1 MSGIPFSAVSIMKR
15 LKYWQKFLLIG
26 TLFLLP
32 IMQTEYL
39 LFSGIAKDIRFV
51 QNERLGIEYTN
62 HIRTLL
68 EALQQHRGIVNA
80 YLSGDTSFLGN
91 IARQQSKIEETII
104 EIDKV
109 DQKLGSSFHT
119 TDQWNDIKDKWFTL
133 KSSLSHLQP
142 KESFALNS
150 DIIKDSFELHTSIV
164 TNLLAV
170 IGNIK
175 DWSGLKVDPEHNSY
189 YLMDT
194 LITKLPSI
202 IETVGQTRGIGVGIA
217 AKRAITEDEKTQ
229 LIILSGI
236 IRSSMNGLSDTPDDF
251 INSKLDEEL
260 HTHIQE
266 NVIETTSFL
275 KYLSDQIIYTTRIT
289 VQPSEFFDRATKVID
304 SGFRL
309 YDSESPVLDRLLQE
323 RMHRLNAKKDYITLF
338 SCIIILLLLYLFVA
352 FNVSV
357 IQTVLALKKAAL
369 RIVGGDLTTRLDIDS
384 QDELGQVSMAFNKM
398 VDAFDEM
405 ISERTRHE
413 KQIERLAFYD
423 SLTGLPNRVLF
434 NERLELTVATAEK
447 FRHMFAVMFLDLDRF
462 KNINDTLGHDVGDL
476 LLKAVADRLKGCLRI
491 EDTISRIGG
500 DEFLLI
506 IPRINGT
513 DVVNT
518 VAENIINR
526 FSEPV
531 VINGHELVVSVS
543 IGISLY
549 PFDGKSLENLIKNAD
564 TAMYYA
570 KGEGRNNYQIYS
582 SEMNALSDERLR
594 MEVNLRRALERNEF
608 IIHYQPRITL
618 SDGKISGMEALVRWQ
633 RPESGLVS
641 PAEFVP
647 LAEEIGLIVP
657 LGEWILR
664 MACNQNKQ
672 WQNSGIDPIRIS
684 VNISAVQFHRDGFV
698 DVVKRALLESSL
710 EPKWLE
716 LELTESIVMNNVT
729 KSINKL
735 NELKEVGVSYL
746 HR

>member
-1 MSGIPFSAVSIMKR
+1 M
-15 LKYWQKFLLIG
+15 
-26 TLFLLP
+26 
-32 IMQTEYL
+32 
-39 LFSGIAKDIRFV
+39 
-51 QNERLGIEYTN
+51 
-62 HIRTLL
+62 L
-68 EALQQHRGIVNA
+68 E
-80 YLSGDTSFLGN
+80 
-91 IARQQSKIEETII
+91 
-104 EIDKV
+104 DK
-109 DQKLGSSFHT
+109 
-119 TDQWNDIKDKWFTL
+119 
-133 KSSLSHLQP
+133 
-142 KESFALNS
+142 
-150 DIIKDSFELHTSIV
+150 
-164 TNLLAV
+164 
-170 IGNIK
+170 
-175 DWSGLKVDPEHNSY
+175 
-189 YLMDT
+189 
-194 LITKLPSI
+194 
-202 IETVGQTRGIGVGIA
+202 
-217 AKRAITEDEKTQ
+217 
-229 LIILSGI
+229 
-236 IRSSMNGLSDTPDDF
+236 
-251 INSKLDEEL
+251 
-260 HTHIQE
+260 
-266 NVIETTSFL
+266 
-275 KYLSDQIIYTTRIT
+275 
-289 VQPSEFFDRATKVID
+289 
-304 SGFRL
+304 
-309 YDSESPVLDRLLQE
+309 
-323 RMHRLNAKKDYITLF
+323 
-338 SCIIILLLLYLFVA
+338 
-352 FNVSV
+352 
-357 IQTVLALKKAAL
+357 
-369 RIVGGDLTTRLDIDS
+369 
-384 QDELGQVSMAFNKM
+384 
-398 VDAFDEM
+398 
-405 ISERTRHE
+405 
-413 KQIERLAFYD
+413 
-423 SLTGLPNRVLF
+423 
-434 NERLELTVATAEK
+434 
-447 FRHMFAVMFLDLDRF
+447 
-462 KNINDTLGHDVGDL
+462 
-476 LLKAVADRLKGCLRI
+476 
-491 EDTISRIGG
+491 DTISRIGG

-549 PFDGKSLENLIKNAD
+549 PFDGKSLKNLIKNAD

-735 NELKEVGVSYL
+735 NELKEVGVHISIDDFGTGFSSLSYL
-746 HR
+746 KHFPIDTLKIDRSFIQDVPESPKDIAIIKTIIALGRRLQLKVVAEGVETKDQYTFLTSRKCNEGQGYFISRPLPADEAVKVLRNFMISLYTDASTTIEGG